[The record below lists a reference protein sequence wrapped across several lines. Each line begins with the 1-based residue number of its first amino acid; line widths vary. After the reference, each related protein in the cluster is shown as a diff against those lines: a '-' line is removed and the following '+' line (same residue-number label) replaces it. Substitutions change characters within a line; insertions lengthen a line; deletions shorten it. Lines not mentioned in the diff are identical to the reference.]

1 MALLI
6 DVGDIPEDA
15 CNFCFEELAKSLAQD
30 PGDGGLWDKHPNPWL
45 TGLVE
50 TIYERL
56 AAILSRIQDMFSGAL
71 FGRVIGELAKADT
84 PWLRWDSGLFA
95 AARLRL
101 ETLPAADYTLDD
113 WLLLAEYIM
122 QRFLPDDV
130 IRTEAEHAAI
140 VAQIAG
146 KIAAA
151 MEASD
156 LSQHGANRAAEDI
169 VPLIPTDFAHV
180 PPKILTR
187 TENAIL
193 RVAAARAAE
202 HISDVAAGTRA
213 AMKRC
218 VIEHVQAQV
227 LGQKEGTA
235 SYLQTRLFDNF
246 AALNRDMRRI
256 AVTEAG
262 EAFLQGYVLAQ
273 APGTHVKR
281 VEAYRGACAFCKGLQ
296 GRTFRVIRA
305 DDAVPSRDGW
315 TSIWPGKTNV
325 GRSASPRRRVGNEM
339 VERSEGELWW
349 PAAGVQHPS
358 CRGAWTP
365 AREKDDLPPNV
376 TPEFAAWLRSR
387 LAAGR
392 RGDPPPPS

>member
-6 DVGDIPEDA
+6 DLSGTPEDA
-15 CNFCFEELAKSLAQD
+15 CDTCLNDLFKAISED
-30 PGDGGLWDKHPNPWL
+30 PGDGSLWDKHPNPWL

-56 AAILSRIQDMFSGAL
+56 SAILLRIQDMFSGAL
-71 FGRVIGELAKADT
+71 FGRAIGELAKADT

-101 ETLPAADYTLDD
+101 ETIPADDYTLDD
-113 WLLLAEYIM
+113 WLLLAEYII

-151 MEASD
+151 MEAEGE
-156 LSQHGANRAAEDI
+156 HGANRAPEDI

-213 AMKRC
+213 AMKRRA
-218 VIEHVQAQV
+218 IEHIQAQM

-235 SYLQTRLFDNF
+235 QALQTRLFDQF
-246 AALNRDMRRI
+246 AALNRDCRRI

-281 VEAYRGACAFCKGLQ
+281 IEAYRGCCAFCREWNGKV
-296 GRTFRVIRA
+296 FRVISA
-305 DDAVPSRDGW
+305 ADAVPTRDGL
-315 TSIWPGKTNV
+315 TCIWPGKTQI
-325 GRSASPRRRVGNEM
+325 GRSASPRRRVGNTM
-339 VERSEGELWW
+339 IERSESERWW
-349 PAAGVQHPS
+349 PTAGLFHPN

-376 TPEFAAWLRSR
+376 SPEFATWLRDR
-387 LAAGR
+387 LAVGR
-392 RGDPPPPS
+392 RGEPHPPS